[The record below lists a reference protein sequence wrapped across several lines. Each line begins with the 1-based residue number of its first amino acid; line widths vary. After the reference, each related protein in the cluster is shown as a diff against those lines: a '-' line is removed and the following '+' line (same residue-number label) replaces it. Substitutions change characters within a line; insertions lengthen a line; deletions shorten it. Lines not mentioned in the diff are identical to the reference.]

1 MKLDF
6 VRVRPGV
13 HRARVGRSIPQ
24 PVLVEVGLTLPDGYL
39 EKHCRYARTK
49 DATQAP
55 TFLNTEY
62 AVTPP
67 GLRVGPWPGWRG
79 IPELPALTLRCG
91 AAVVA
96 GKYYYLGDEEVV
108 GELRVMFPCETGV
121 TGTLELMSPDPALR
135 PVRAQVVANLPAY
148 APPRPV
154 VLRPELRRQH
164 PRLVVDAAQVAT
176 LRGEIRGVRAPHWR
190 RLQRLV
196 RASWSLPYATTPEG
210 KVLPGRERLTGA
222 DRTLIAA
229 LTALLRPDAKTVAWA
244 KRTYFAYVRETAR
257 PDFGPLGIDTQ
268 SGEVLYLLCVG
279 YDWLHGGMTPAER
292 TRARRRLWEV
302 AAICRR
308 HLDPARRDYAQ
319 AHYVGCGLGL
329 LAFAFLF
336 WDEHPEAYAW
346 AAELRGAF
354 ARVLAMLPADGFFPH
369 GLNLWIYEHGFLLRW
384 LELFRQCT
392 GEDLWRAT
400 PYFAAASRFRAA
412 ATSPDQKYGVTFGDP
427 QYRVTGDSWCH
438 LLIANRTGARDVH
451 TLGEA
456 LLDQPPTG
464 TDHRH
469 APPRRRGYE
478 RLWDERGALV
488 GDRSSEIGDRTP
500 GSYERERVVRRR
512 VDHSL
517 TLVATENE
525 AFFPDGGQVFVR
537 RGDTLVTLRAGAPL
551 GRQRRA
557 AGEVG
562 GYGHSDP
569 CNGAIL
575 VWRGGT
581 FVGSGPG
588 PLYRRDTALHNLV
601 TVGGRGQV
609 GDGCVW
615 FPDFIAEGAI
625 PPGPR
630 ITRRNGNTVLR
641 CELASAYLPHLG
653 VRRHTRTVAIAADG
667 SLRGEDVVEL
677 RAADAIAWHWHTWA
691 QVREREGAFH
701 LTGPGCR
708 ARLSVE
714 PVVGSQV
721 RVQPERFVAAYPHEG
736 TVGTEIMV
744 TRHTQRTVFRW
755 RLEFAGSS

>member
-1 MKLDF
+1 MNLKF
-6 VRVRPGV
+6 RTMRPGLA
-13 HRARVGRSIPQ
+13 RARVSRPIAR
-24 PVLVEVGLTLPDGYL
+24 PVLVEVGLTLPLGYL
-39 EKHCRYARTK
+39 ENHCRYARHVDPT
-49 DATQAP
+49 ALP

-67 GLRVGPWPGWRG
+67 GMRVGPWPGWRG

-91 AAVVA
+91 ATVVA
-96 GKYYYLGDEEVV
+96 GKYYFLGDEEVV
-108 GELRVMFPCETGV
+108 GELRVMFPCEAGIA
-121 TGTLELMSPDPALR
+121 GTLELVSPDPALR

-148 APPRPV
+148 APPQPV
-154 VLRPELRRQH
+154 TLRPELRGQH
-164 PRLVVDAAQVAT
+164 PRLVVDAAQVAV
-176 LRGEIRGVRAPHWR
+176 LRREIRAARAPHWR
-190 RLQRLV
+190 RLQRLI
-196 RASWSLPYATTPEG
+196 RASWSLPYVTTPEG
-210 KVLPGRERLTGA
+210 KVLPGPERLTGA

-229 LTALLRPDAKTVAWA
+229 LTALLRPDVKTTAWA
-244 KRTYFAYVRETAR
+244 KRTYFAYLRETAR

-279 YDWLHGGMTPAER
+279 YDWLYNAMMPAER
-292 TRARRRLWEV
+292 ARARQRLWEV

-336 WDEHPEAYAW
+336 WDEHPEAYPW

-412 ATSPDQKYGVTFGDP
+412 ATSPDEKFGVTFGDP

-438 LLIANRTGARDVH
+438 LLIANRTGAREGQA
-451 TLGEA
+451 LGEA

-469 APPRRRGYE
+469 APPRRRVYE
-478 RLWDERGALV
+478 LLWHAVSGPKAT
-488 GDRSSEIGDRTP
+488 SAHP
-500 GSYERERVVRRR
+500 
-512 VDHSL
+512 
-517 TLVATENE
+517 VAS
-525 AFFPDGGQVFVR
+525 FPDGGQVFVR

-569 CNGAIL
+569 CNGAVL

-601 TVGGRGQV
+601 TIGGRGQI
-609 GDGCVW
+609 GDSCVW
-615 FPDFIAEGAI
+615 FPDFIADAAI

-630 ITRRNGNTVLR
+630 IERRGGNTVLR

-653 VRRHTRTVAIAADG
+653 VRRHTRTVTIAADG

-677 RAADAIAWHWHTWA
+677 RAADEITWHWHTWA
-691 QVREREGAFH
+691 KVREREGSFH

-708 ARLSVE
+708 AHLTVE
-714 PVVGSQV
+714 AVGGTQL

-736 TVGTEIMV
+736 TVGTEITA
-744 TRHTQRTVFRW
+744 TRHAARTVFRW
-755 RLEFAGSS
+755 RLDWR